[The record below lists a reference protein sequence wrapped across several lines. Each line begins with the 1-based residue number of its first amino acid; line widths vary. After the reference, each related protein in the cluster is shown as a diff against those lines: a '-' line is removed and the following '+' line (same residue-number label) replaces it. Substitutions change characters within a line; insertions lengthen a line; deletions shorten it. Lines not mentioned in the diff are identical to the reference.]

1 MDFLM
6 INSVN
11 SYVKG
16 LDMKGRWRQKKE
28 KADFSEDYTLN
39 ERQRKNEMFK
49 KSYMEQ
55 RENDD
60 SDKTLSAINNKIAV
74 GSKLTPDEMKYL
86 QVKNPTL
93 YQKLK
98 DIEKEKKQ
106 YEEDLKK
113 CKTKEDVDRLKMS
126 KISSSLSA
134 INSVK
139 NNPNIPESK
148 KLEIAAQEQRRLNE
162 LGKIEAKF
170 IKSGEYAKLPT
181 EEEKAKAEKDMREA
195 EENLRDVTEDRKTE
209 EKTVSKSET
218 DSQYEYKKDIPENP
232 DVEEAAADT
241 EKADCEEK
249 LTVTEAELTPEAK
262 KVKRARA
269 KAAYKSPDVDSS
281 EQQIIFNAKG

>member
-16 LDMKGRWRQKKE
+16 IDMKNRWQQKKE

-55 RENDD
+55 RENDNE
-60 SDKTLSAINNKIAV
+60 DKTLSAINNKIAV

-98 DIEKEKKQ
+98 DLEKEKKQ

-113 CKTKEDVDRLKMS
+113 CRTKEDVDKLKMS

-162 LGKIEAKF
+162 LGEIEAKF

-195 EENLRDVTEDRKTE
+195 EENLREVSADKTTE
-209 EKTVSKSET
+209 EKTASKSET
-218 DSQYEYKKDIPENP
+218 EPEDKKDIPENQNA
-232 DVEEAAADT
+232 EEIATGTDKT
-241 EKADCEEK
+241 DHEEK

-262 KVKRARA
+262 KVKRAKA
-269 KAAYKSPDVDSS
+269 KAAYKTPDDDSS
-281 EQQIIFNAKG
+281 QQQIIFSAKG

>member
-1 MDFLM
+1 MNFLM

-16 LDMKGRWRQKKE
+16 IDMKNRWQQKKE

-55 RENDD
+55 RENDNE
-60 SDKTLSAINNKIAV
+60 DKTLSAINNKIAV

-98 DIEKEKKQ
+98 DLEKEKKQ

-113 CKTKEDVDRLKMS
+113 CKTKEDVDKLKMS

-162 LGKIEAKF
+162 LGEIEAKF

-195 EENLRDVTEDRKTE
+195 EENLREVSPDKTTE

-218 DSQYEYKKDIPENP
+218 ESEDKKDIPENQNA
-232 DVEEAAADT
+232 EEIATGTDKT
-241 EKADCEEK
+241 DYEEK

-269 KAAYKSPDVDSS
+269 KAAYKTPDDDSS
-281 EQQIIFNAKG
+281 QQQIIFSAKG

>member
-1 MDFLM
+1 MNFLM

-16 LDMKGRWRQKKE
+16 IDMKNRWQQKKE

-55 RENDD
+55 RENDNE
-60 SDKTLSAINNKIAV
+60 DKTLSAINNKIAV

-113 CKTKEDVDRLKMS
+113 CKTKEEVDKLKMS

-162 LGKIEAKF
+162 LGEIEAKF

-195 EENLRDVTEDRKTE
+195 EENLREVSPDKTTE

-218 DSQYEYKKDIPENP
+218 ESEDKKDIPENQNA
-232 DVEEAAADT
+232 EEIATGTDKT
-241 EKADCEEK
+241 DYEEK

-269 KAAYKSPDVDSS
+269 KAAYKTPDDDSS
-281 EQQIIFNAKG
+281 QQQIIFSAKG

>member
-1 MDFLM
+1 MNFLM

-16 LDMKGRWRQKKE
+16 LNMQSRWRQKKDSG
-28 KADFSEDYTLN
+28 DFSEDYTLN

-55 RENDD
+55 KENDN

-98 DIEKEKKQ
+98 NLEKEKKQ

-113 CKTKEDVDRLKMS
+113 CKTKEDVDKLKMS

-148 KLEIAAQEQRRLNE
+148 KLEVITQEQRRLNE
-162 LGKIEAKF
+162 LGETEAKF
-170 IKSGEYAKLPT
+170 IKSEEYAKLPA
-181 EEEKAKAEKDMREA
+181 EEEKTKAEKEIREA
-195 EENLRDVTEDRKTE
+195 EENLKEITPEKDTE
-209 EKTVSKSET
+209 ENAVSAET
-218 DSQYEYKKDIPENP
+218 ELREEKEIPDN
-232 DVEEAAADT
+232 AGA
-241 EKADCEEK
+241 EKEVRREGSSGGEEK
-249 LTVTEAELTPEAK
+249 LTVEEAKLTPEAK

-269 KAAYKSPDVDSS
+269 KSAYKSLSDDS
-281 EQQIIFNAKG
+281 EQQIIFNTKG

>member
-16 LDMKGRWRQKKE
+16 LDMKGKWRQKKE

-113 CKTKEDVDRLKMS
+113 CRTKEDVDKLKMS

-162 LGKIEAKF
+162 LGEIEAKF

-195 EENLRDVTEDRKTE
+195 EENLREVSADSKDETKTE
-209 EKTVSKSET
+209 TEPR
-218 DSQYEYKKDIPENP
+218 YEYKKDIPENP
-232 DVEEAAADT
+232 DEEAVTADAPKT
-241 EKADCEEK
+241 DHEEK

-269 KAAYKSPDVDSS
+269 KAAYKSPDDDSS
-281 EQQIIFNAKG
+281 EQKIIFNAKG

>member
-1 MDFLM
+1 MNFLM
-6 INSVN
+6 MNSIN

-16 LDMKGRWRQKKE
+16 LDMQSKWRQKKDNG
-28 KADFSEDYTLN
+28 DFSEDYTLN

-55 RENDD
+55 KENDH
-60 SDKTLSAINNKIAV
+60 SDKTLSAINSKIAA

-98 DIEKEKKQ
+98 DLEKEKKQ

-113 CKTKEDVDRLKMS
+113 CRTREDVDRLKMS

-162 LGKIEAKF
+162 LGEIEAKF

-181 EEEKAKAEKDMREA
+181 EEEKTKAEKEIREA
-195 EENLRDVTEDRKTE
+195 EENLKEITPEKDTE
-209 EKTVSKSET
+209 EKTVSAET
-218 DSQYEYKKDIPENP
+218 QSPEEKEIPDNAGAEKE
-232 DVEEAAADT
+232 VRT
-241 EKADCEEK
+241 EKSSGGEEK
-249 LTVTEAELTPEAK
+249 LTVEEAKLTPEAK
-262 KVKRARA
+262 KVKRAKA
-269 KAAYKSPDVDSS
+269 KAAYKGFPDDS

>member
-1 MDFLM
+1 MNFLM

-16 LDMKGRWRQKKE
+16 IDMKNRWQQKKE

-55 RENDD
+55 RENDNE
-60 SDKTLSAINNKIAV
+60 DKTLSAINNKIAV

-113 CKTKEDVDRLKMS
+113 CKTKEDVDKLKMS

-148 KLEIAAQEQRRLNE
+148 KLEIASQEQRRLNE
-162 LGKIEAKF
+162 LGEIEAKF

-195 EENLRDVTEDRKTE
+195 EENLREVSPDKTTE

-218 DSQYEYKKDIPENP
+218 ESEDKKDIPENQNA
-232 DVEEAAADT
+232 EEIATGTDKT
-241 EKADCEEK
+241 DHEEK

-269 KAAYKSPDVDSS
+269 KAAYKTPDDDSS
-281 EQQIIFNAKG
+281 QQQIFFSAKG

>member
-1 MDFLM
+1 MNFLM

-16 LDMKGRWRQKKE
+16 LDMKNRWSQKKE

-55 RENDD
+55 RENDNE
-60 SDKTLSAINNKIAV
+60 DKTLSAINNKVAV

-86 QVKNPTL
+86 QVKNPAL

-113 CKTKEDVDRLKMS
+113 CKTKEDVDKLKMS

-162 LGKIEAKF
+162 LGEIEAKF

-195 EENLRDVTEDRKTE
+195 EENITDVKPDKTAE
-209 EKTVSKSET
+209 EKTVSKSGTESE
-218 DSQYEYKKDIPENP
+218 DKKDIPESRH
-232 DVEEAAADT
+232 T
-241 EKADCEEK
+241 EKVAASTDKTDREKK

-269 KAAYKSPDVDSS
+269 KSAYRISDDSS
-281 EQQIIFNAKG
+281 SEHQVIFNTKG

>member
-98 DIEKEKKQ
+98 DLEKEKKQ

-113 CKTKEDVDRLKMS
+113 CRTKEDVDKLKMS

-162 LGKIEAKF
+162 LGEIEAKF

-195 EENLRDVTEDRKTE
+195 EENLMEISAD
-209 EKTVSKSET
+209 SKSETKTET
-218 DSQYEYKKDIPENP
+218 DSQYEYKKDITENT
-232 DVEEAAADT
+232 DGEEVTADA
-241 EKADCEEK
+241 ENADSEEK

-269 KAAYKSPDVDSS
+269 KAAYKSPDSDSS

>member
-113 CKTKEDVDRLKMS
+113 CRTKEDVDRLKMS

-162 LGKIEAKF
+162 LGEIEAKF

-195 EENLRDVTEDRKTE
+195 EENLREVSADSKDEIKT
-209 EKTVSKSET
+209 ET
-218 DSQYEYKKDIPENP
+218 DSEDKKDIPGNP
-232 DVEEAAADT
+232 DEEAVTADAT
-241 EKADCEEK
+241 KTDHEEK

-269 KAAYKSPDVDSS
+269 KAAYKSPDDDSS

>member
-113 CKTKEDVDRLKMS
+113 CRTKEDVDKLKMS

-162 LGKIEAKF
+162 LGEIEAKF

-195 EENLRDVTEDRKTE
+195 EENLREVSADSKDETKTE
-209 EKTVSKSET
+209 TEPR
-218 DSQYEYKKDIPENP
+218 YEYKKDIPENP
-232 DVEEAAADT
+232 DEEAVTADAPKT
-241 EKADCEEK
+241 DHEEK

-269 KAAYKSPDVDSS
+269 KAAYKSPDDDSS
-281 EQQIIFNAKG
+281 EQKIIFNAKG

>member
-113 CKTKEDVDRLKMS
+113 CRTKEDVDKLKMS

-162 LGKIEAKF
+162 LEEIEAKF

-195 EENLRDVTEDRKTE
+195 EENLREVSADSKDEIKTE
-209 EKTVSKSET
+209 TESR
-218 DSQYEYKKDIPENP
+218 YEYKKDIPENP
-232 DVEEAAADT
+232 DEEAVTADAT
-241 EKADCEEK
+241 KTDHEEK

-269 KAAYKSPDVDSS
+269 KAAYKSPDYDSS

>member
-113 CKTKEDVDRLKMS
+113 CRTKEDVDRLKMS

-162 LGKIEAKF
+162 LGEIEAKF

-195 EENLRDVTEDRKTE
+195 EENLMDVTEDRKTE
-209 EKTVSKSET
+209 EKTESK
-218 DSQYEYKKDIPENP
+218 DKKDIPENP
-232 DVEEAAADT
+232 DGEEVTTVA
-241 EKADCEEK
+241 EKADREEK

-269 KAAYKSPDVDSS
+269 KAAYKSPDDNSS

>member
-113 CKTKEDVDRLKMS
+113 CRTKEDVDRLKMS

-162 LGKIEAKF
+162 LGEIEAKF

-195 EENLRDVTEDRKTE
+195 EENLMDVTEDRKTE

-218 DSQYEYKKDIPENP
+218 DSEDKKDIPENP
-232 DVEEAAADT
+232 DVEEVTTAAP
-241 EKADCEEK
+241 KADRKEK

-281 EQQIIFNAKG
+281 EQQIIFNSKG